1 MVCPP
6 RQGYAGGTRHGAF
19 ENIPADDPKRLTF
32 TIHKKRHRLAGEA
45 GGVRKGNER
54 DEEQGGYGRSLPS
67 PLSAARS
74 VISEF
79 HTSVKLCFL
88 KSPTTN

>member
-1 MVCPP
+1 MPE
-6 RQGYAGGTRHGAF
+6 GATRHRVSA
-19 ENIPADDPKRLTF
+19 NIPADDPIRLTF
-32 TIHKKRHRLAGEA
+32 TTYKKKHRLAREA

-79 HTSVKLCFL
+79 HTSVKIRFL
-88 KSPTTN
+88 KSPMTN